1 MFKSTRQAG
10 REEQWAAF
18 EGEAMPYLDDL
29 FRIAMWLARNRGEA
43 EDLVQETFAQALESF
58 HRFEPG
64 TNCRAWLVSIMYHM
78 NSKRL
83 RAGSKLRLVS
93 DSEERIAATVASTPP
108 TPQNITDEDILHALG
123 ALPAQFQEVVILS
136 DLEDMA
142 YKEIA
147 EMLGVPVGT
156 VMSRLHRGRKL
167 LRVELAASAAAHG
180 IGRVGGGGA
189 SGQALPFSGERGG
202 RESNGVQ

>member
-1 MFKSTRQAG
+1 MFKSTRQAE
-10 REEQWAAF
+10 REDQWAAF

-29 FRIAMWLARNRGEA
+29 LRIAMWLARNRNEA
-43 EDLVQETFAQALESF
+43 EDLVQETFTQALESF
-58 HRFEPG
+58 HRFERG

-108 TPQNITDEDILHALG
+108 TPQGIMDEDILIALG
-123 ALPAQFQEVVILS
+123 ALPSQFQEVVILS
-136 DLEDMA
+136 DVEDMA
-142 YKEIA
+142 YKEISEA
-147 EMLGVPVGT
+147 LGVPIGT

-167 LRVELAASAAAHG
+167 LRAELATCASARG
-180 IGRVGGGGA
+180 IGRAGDGGKTDGR
-189 SGQALPFSGERGG
+189 ALPFSG
-202 RESNGVQ
+202 

>member
-18 EGEAMPYLDDL
+18 EGEALPYLDDL
-29 FRIAMWLARNRGEA
+29 FRIAMWLARDRNEA
-43 EDLVQETFAQALESF
+43 EDLVQETFTQALESF

-78 NSKRL
+78 NGKRL

-93 DSEERIAATVASTPP
+93 DGEERLASAVASAPP
-108 TPQNITDEDILHALG
+108 TPQSITDEDILVALR
-123 ALPAQFQEVVILS
+123 ALPGQFQEVVILS
-136 DLEDMA
+136 DVEDMT
-142 YKEIA
+142 YKEIS
-147 EMLGVPVGT
+147 EVLGVPIGT

-167 LRVELAASAAAHG
+167 LRGELANCASAHG
-180 IGRVGGGGA
+180 IGRARDEKDVRA
-189 SGQALPFSGERGG
+189 SPFSG
-202 RESNGVQ
+202 

>member
-1 MFKSTRQAG
+1 MFKSFRQSE
-10 REEQWAAF
+10 RKDQWAAF

-29 FRIAMWLARNRGEA
+29 FRIAMWLVRNRNEA
-43 EDLVQETFAQALESF
+43 EDLVQETFTQALESF
-58 HRFEPG
+58 HRFERG

-108 TPQNITDEDILHALG
+108 TPQNITDEDILNALR
-123 ALPAQFQEVVILS
+123 ALPSQFQEVVILS
-136 DLEDMA
+136 DVEDMA
-142 YKEIA
+142 YKEIS
-147 EMLGVPVGT
+147 ETLEIPIGT

-167 LRVELAASAAAHG
+167 LRAELTNCASAHG
-180 IGRVGGGGA
+180 IG
-189 SGQALPFSGERGG
+189 GQAGGETGGQARMPFSG
-202 RESNGVQ
+202 

>member
-1 MFKSTRQAG
+1 MFKSTRQAE
-10 REEQWAAF
+10 REGQWAAF

-29 FRIAMWLARNRGEA
+29 FRIAMWLARNRSEA

-83 RAGSKLRLVS
+83 RAGSKLHLVS
-93 DSEERIAATVASTPP
+93 DSEERIAATVAATPP
-108 TPQNITDEDILHALG
+108 TPQGVTDEDILNALR
-123 ALPAQFQEVVILS
+123 ALPSRFQEVVILS
-136 DLEDMA
+136 DVEDMA
-142 YKEIA
+142 YKEISEA
-147 EMLGVPVGT
+147 LGVPIGT

-167 LRVELAASAAAHG
+167 LRAELAACADAHG
-180 IGRVGGGGA
+180 IGRAGGA
-189 SGQALPFSGERGG
+189 AGGAALPFSG
-202 RESNGVQ
+202 

>member
-1 MFKSTRQAG
+1 MFKSTRQAE
-10 REEQWAAF
+10 REDQWAAF

-29 FRIAMWLARNRGEA
+29 FRIAMWLARNRNEA
-43 EDLVQETFAQALESF
+43 EDLVQETFTQALASF
-58 HRFEPG
+58 HRFERG

-108 TPQNITDEDILHALG
+108 TPQGITDEDILVALG
-123 ALPAQFQEVVILS
+123 ALPSQFQEVVILS
-136 DLEDMA
+136 DVEDMA
-142 YKEIA
+142 YKEIS
-147 EMLGVPVGT
+147 ETLGVPIGT

-167 LRVELAASAAAHG
+167 LRAELAACADAHG
-180 IGRVGGGGA
+180 IGRAGDGENK
-189 SGQALPFSGERGG
+189 QALPFSG
-202 RESNGVQ
+202 